1 MAFLTF
7 FSYAQS
13 RNAKAIELDYS
24 WADYFVMLLP
34 WFLNF
39 IWVTPLVF
47 WITHSVLAL
56 PRRPLQ
62 WKEYGRHLMASLG
75 VLFLYWTMSLAI
87 QVLIRQQS
95 FDGFLQRLYNVIL
108 STGIIDFVIYACI
121 LSAAIGTHYYHRAMN
136 ERIAVNKIK
145 QELMVEQLKV
155 LRSQLNPHFLF
166 NTLNT
171 ITSLV
176 RLKKLDDA
184 VLALSELST
193 MLRCSLEAKHDE
205 VIALRDEMQ
214 FINSYLVIQKMR
226 FANKLKLDIHVDDNC
241 LNQRIPNML
250 LQPLVEN
257 AIEHGAQAVGQEN
270 LISLHIH
277 CRRDQLVI
285 ELTNHV
291 AEDDPHKGF
300 GIGLNNTRKRLERI
314 YSHFQF
320 ELRPLSNGL
329 FKTLLTLPSQ
339 QSEGTAC

>member
-1 MAFLTF
+1 
-7 FSYAQS
+7 
-13 RNAKAIELDYS
+13 
-24 WADYFVMLLP
+24 MLLP

-47 WITHSVLAL
+47 WVVHSLLAL
-56 PRRPLQ
+56 PRVPLQ
-62 WKEYGRHLMASLG
+62 WREYGRHSLASLG
-75 VLFLYWTMSLAI
+75 ILFSYWTVSLTM

-95 FDGFLQRLYNVIL
+95 FDGFLLRLHNVIL
-108 STGIIDFVIYACI
+108 STGIIDFVIFTCI
-121 LSAAIGTHYYHRAMN
+121 LSVAIGTHFYHRAMS
-136 ERIAVNKIK
+136 ERVAVNQIK
-145 QELMVEQLKV
+145 QELMIEQLKV

-193 MLRCSLEAKHDE
+193 MLRSSLETKHDE
-205 VIALRDEMQ
+205 TIALRDEMQ
-214 FINSYLVIQKMR
+214 FINSYLTIQKMR
-226 FANKLKLDIHVDDNC
+226 FASKLKLDINVEEQC

-257 AIEHGAQAVGQEN
+257 AIEHGAQAVGQDN
-270 LISLHIH
+270 LISLQIH
-277 CRRDQLVI
+277 CRRDELVI

-291 AEDDPHKGF
+291 AEDGPHKGF

-320 ELRPLSNGL
+320 ELRPLSDGL

-339 QSEGTAC
+339 QSEGTTC